1 MDIFK
6 LRTDRGNLN
15 AYLTISSPDEGE
27 QVDIDM
33 VKKYLED
40 SSVVHGVDE
49 DAIREMIEQQQ
60 WDRETKVA
68 SGEETVPGE
77 DGSVEFYFDAEVDLK
92 PKLKEDG
99 SVDFHDLSMTQN
111 VVKGKHLAKLIEPTK
126 GEPGKDVFGDTIH
139 PREGKPARLVSGKNT
154 GFSKE
159 SEDILQADTDGH
171 VKLKYGYRVEVETVF
186 YVNEDVDYSTGDLD
200 VRGDVVVSGDVL
212 SGFRIKATGNVD
224 VRGTVEDS
232 VIEAEGDVL
241 VGGGFLGSGKG
252 WIRAGGNVVLKFVHN
267 QNVSAKSDIYIGEE
281 SLHSNL
287 EAGNSIVMNKG
298 KGVLIGGKAK
308 ADNSM
313 EIKCVGN
320 DQYVQ
325 TYIAVADN
333 AELCDEIENLKA
345 EVSAVDEELDKLI
358 HKILG
363 VINQVY
369 WSGWTSQY
377 RGYCQSYEKR
387 AVNLFGQTN
396 DMIERIDKLD
406 GEIQISSKDAFIKI
420 LKCIYPGVRIIIG
433 GVKKKNNDE
442 LGSTVFRIKEDELV
456 TTDE

>member
-27 QVDIDM
+27 QVDVDM
-33 VKKYLED
+33 VKGYLED
-40 SSVVHGVDE
+40 SGVVHGVDE
-49 DAIREMIEQQQ
+49 DAIREMVEQQQ
-60 WDRETKVA
+60 WDRETKIA
-68 SGEETVPGE
+68 SGEAAVPGE
-77 DGSVEFYFDAEVDLK
+77 DGSVEFYFDTEADLK

-126 GEPGKDVFGDTIH
+126 GEPGKDVFGETIH
-139 PREGKPARLVSGKNT
+139 PMAGKPARLVSGKNT
-154 GFSKE
+154 SFTKE
-159 SEDILQADTDGH
+159 DEGILQADSDGH
-171 VKLKYGYRVEVETVF
+171 VKLKYGYRVDVETVF
-186 YVNEDVDYSTGDLD
+186 YVNGDVDYSTGDLD
-200 VRGDVVVSGDVL
+200 VKGDVAVSGDVL
-212 SGFRIKATGNVD
+212 SGFRIKATGNVN

-267 QNVSAKSDIYIGEE
+267 QNVSAKSDIYICEE
-281 SLHSNL
+281 SLHSIL
-287 EAGNSIVMNKG
+287 EAGNSIVMNRG

-308 ADNSM
+308 ADKSM

-320 DQYVQ
+320 DQYAQ
-325 TYIAVADN
+325 TYIAVAES
-333 AELCDEIENLKA
+333 AELCDEIENLRA
-345 EVSAVDEELDKLI
+345 EVSAVDGELDKLM

-377 RGYCQSYEKR
+377 RGYYQSYEKR

-396 DMIERIDKLD
+396 DMIERID
-406 GEIQISSKDAFIKI
+406 I
-420 LKCIYPGVRIIIG
+420 LNGRYKFQARM
-433 GVKKKNNDE
+433 
-442 LGSTVFRIKEDELV
+442 LL
-456 TTDE
+456 